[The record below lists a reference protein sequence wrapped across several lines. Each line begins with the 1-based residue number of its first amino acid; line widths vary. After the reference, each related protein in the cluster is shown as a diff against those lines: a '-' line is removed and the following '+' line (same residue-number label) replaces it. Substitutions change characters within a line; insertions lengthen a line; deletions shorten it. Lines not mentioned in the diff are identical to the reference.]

1 MSAEE
6 NRTDGT
12 DSTDSE
18 GAGGRSSLSRKSCEK
33 QPVRILPPHGGYET
47 LLSFQKSRIVFD
59 ATVKFCERFVS
70 LRSRTH
76 DQMIQAARSGKQN
89 ILEGSRASGTS
100 KETEIKLTNVARAS
114 LEELLEDYRDFLRA
128 QEASQWERNSKE
140 ALYIRKLGSKKGL
153 SYKLFREFIES
164 RPAPV
169 VANIIISL
177 IHQTNYLLDQQIRK
191 LEQDFLTEGGLRER
205 MTQARLKARQRQADR

>member
-1 MSAEE
+1 MSREPVWKSFWRIIGIFYE
-6 NRTDGT
+6 R
-12 DSTDSE
+12 
-18 GAGGRSSLSRKSCEK
+18 RK
-33 QPVRILPPHGGYET
+33 P
-47 LLSFQKSRIVFD
+47 
-59 ATVKFCERFVS
+59 
-70 LRSRTH
+70 
-76 DQMIQAARSGKQN
+76 
-89 ILEGSRASGTS
+89 
-100 KETEIKLTNVARAS
+100 
-114 LEELLEDYRDFLRA
+114 
-128 QEASQWERNSKE
+128 SQWERNSKE

-153 SYKLFREFIES
+153 SYELFREFIES